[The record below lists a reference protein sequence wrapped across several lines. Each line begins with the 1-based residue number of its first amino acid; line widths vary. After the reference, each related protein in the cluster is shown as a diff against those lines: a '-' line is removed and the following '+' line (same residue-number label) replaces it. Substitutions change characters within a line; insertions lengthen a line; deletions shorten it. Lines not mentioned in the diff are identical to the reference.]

1 MQFQE
6 KVEKTA
12 KNLATDGVVSASEIA
27 DALDLV
33 TKKDKEPMWVAI
45 KLLRNKGVLKQVERG
60 RYEIRDRKWK
70 KITKK
75 EKMWKLVRSRKVVT
89 AEDLQE
95 LAGTSYQ
102 YAYDWLKAM
111 VRLGAVKREK
121 NRYTLVVNTV
131 KQPVDEKQR
140 ESSRRQWKK
149 QSAKLKAGK

>member
-12 KNLATDGVVSASEIA
+12 KNLAADGVVSTSEIA

-33 TKKDKEPMWVAI
+33 TNRDKEPLWVAI
-45 KLLRNKGVLKQVERG
+45 RLLRKKGVLRQVERG
-60 RYEIRDRKWK
+60 RYEIHDRKWK
-70 KITKK
+70 KVTKK
-75 EKMWKLVRSRKVVT
+75 EKMWKLVRSRKIVT

-95 LAGTSYQ
+95 LAGASYQ

-111 VRLGAVKREK
+111 TRLGVIKREK
-121 NRYTLVVNTV
+121 NRYILLKNSV

-149 QSAKLKAGK
+149 RSAKMKAGK